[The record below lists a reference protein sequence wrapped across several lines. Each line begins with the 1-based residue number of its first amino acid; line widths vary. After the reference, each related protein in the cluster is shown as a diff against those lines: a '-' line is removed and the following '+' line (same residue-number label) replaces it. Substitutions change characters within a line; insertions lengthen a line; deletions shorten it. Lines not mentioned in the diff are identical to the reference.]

1 MDCRHEQRQELGICS
16 EVIQRCVCCGMV
28 REYNP
33 KKKYSL
39 PVSDPDHWSDWTQSC
54 PEIDKYFLDNFKKRS
69 K

>member
-1 MDCRHEQRQELGICS
+1 
-16 EVIQRCVCCGMV
+16 MV